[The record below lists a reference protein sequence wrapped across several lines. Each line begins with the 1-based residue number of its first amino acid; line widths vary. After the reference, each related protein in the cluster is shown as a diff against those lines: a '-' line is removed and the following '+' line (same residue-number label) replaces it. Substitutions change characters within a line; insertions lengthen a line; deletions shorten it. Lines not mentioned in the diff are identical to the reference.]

1 MSRYPQNTY
10 VGMRYVPLFD
20 GDWESE
26 KDYEPLTVV
35 NLDGNSY
42 TSKTFVPA
50 GMNPVG
56 NTDYWAE
63 TGNYNAQIE
72 AYRQEVLQY
81 NDRIQ
86 ANADAIA
93 SLDAKEDADINKLG
107 NVKKNDVWAG
117 IVICVGDSYL
127 EGYTSKGKVTS
138 WGEFIKKKKKITD
151 NRFIAS
157 HKGGVG
163 FSKTIDNINFLSLLK
178 NAVSKTTPEDVTL
191 IIIAGG
197 YNDGSTNTTDSIC
210 DIVKY
215 AKTACVNAEIYIGY
229 CGYGATTQS
238 PYQKAANYRYPQTC
252 IKAGGKNLGNLAE
265 ILKANNSVAMDG
277 FHPNEV
283 GEELLANSII
293 NIIDGGD
300 PYSYTIPQMPAK
312 FEGNNV
318 LGNSFISINDGVF
331 SLHVYGGNS
340 IAVNV
345 TGLITNKK
353 VASYKIANENVNF
366 FGGLFMDSSFPCFV
380 KANETKYLPGIA
392 SLASSDEP
400 NTLDLYVS
408 CLNEAGNNFLNGMIG
423 VLFTPFVATAPK
435 GLL

>member
-20 GDWESE
+20 GDWNSE

-35 NLDGNSY
+35 NLEGNSY

-50 GMNPVG
+50 GVNPVG
-56 NTDYWAE
+56 NPDYWAE

-86 ANADAIA
+86 ANADAITA
-93 SLDAKEDADINKLG
+93 LDAKENVDIRKLE

-117 IVICVGDSYL
+117 TVICVGDSYL
-127 EGYTSKGKVTS
+127 EGYTSGGKVTS

-163 FSKTIDNINFLSLLK
+163 FSQTIDNINFLSLLK
-178 NAVSKTTPEDVTL
+178 NAVAKTKPEDVTL
-191 IIIAGG
+191 IIVAGG
-197 YNDGSTNTTDSIC
+197 YNDGSTDTTEAISN
-210 DIVKY
+210 IVKY
-215 AKTACVNAEIYIGY
+215 AKTSCINAEIYIGY
-229 CGYGATTQS
+229 CGYGATTQT

-265 ILKANNSVAMDG
+265 ILKANNSTAMDG

-283 GEELLANSII
+283 GQELLANSII
-293 NIIDGGD
+293 NIIDGGE

-312 FEGNNV
+312 FESPNV
-318 LGNSFISINDGVF
+318 LGNSFISINDGVL
-331 SLHVYGGNS
+331 SLHLYGGNS
-340 IAVNV
+340 IGVDV

-353 VASYKIANENVNF
+353 VATYKISNEGITF
-366 FGGLFMDSSFPCFV
+366 FGGLFMNSSFPCFV
-380 KANETKYLPGIA
+380 KTRENKYLPGIA
-392 SLASSDEP
+392 SLASSDNVNE
-400 NTLDLYVS
+400 LDLYVS
-408 CLNEAGNNFLNGMIG
+408 CLNADGSNFLNGMSG